1 MSTTWIVIPVL
12 GVLVLAALMGLVLWK
27 VLLGKR
33 TIASV
38 VVHAGAP
45 FVIAVPASA
54 KRRELWI
61 RYELTLSVPQAR
73 GPSVSPGSFY
83 GVTLRLEQ
91 DGTTRFLGR
100 GGLAPE
106 TAEHFGLVD
115 YLYSFS
121 GSAPHQTLATTV
133 KVVDVSG
140 EQATTLTGVL
150 ELAPANTLL
159 EARVWV
165 TG

>member
-1 MSTTWIVIPVL
+1 MSTTWIVVPVL
-12 GVLVLAALMGLVLWK
+12 GGLVLAALMGLVLWK

-106 TAEHFGLVD
+106 NAEHFGLVD
-115 YLYSFS
+115 YMYCIRSVNRVLDDRA
-121 GSAPHQTLATTV
+121 SARR
-133 KVVDVSG
+133 
-140 EQATTLTGVL
+140 
-150 ELAPANTLL
+150 APSAQRVA
-159 EARVWV
+159 AR
-165 TG
+165 